1 MPQTTP
7 IRSPLHLRRWATAG
21 AVAALLAAAAPAAQ
35 ALELHGVN
43 IPEQM
48 TVDGRTLQ
56 LNGAGTRYVLF
67 FKVYTAA
74 LYLPQKSS
82 KPSAIYAM
90 PAPKVLKLTML
101 REVSGKELGD
111 KLNEGIKNNLS
122 PEEYASFIPSLGQL
136 GALFA
141 TKSSLKPGET
151 VTITEQPG
159 GKGSTIAID
168 GAPSGGT
175 FTDPQFFNS
184 MLKIWLGKEPAEQK
198 LKDALLGNGKD
209 AG

>member
-7 IRSPLHLRRWATAG
+7 TRSPFRPRGWAAAG
-21 AVAALLAAAAPAAQ
+21 ALAALLAAAPAAQ

-48 TVDGRTLQ
+48 TVDGHTLQ

-82 KPSAIYAM
+82 KPAAIYAM

-151 VTITEQPG
+151 VTITELPG

-168 GAPSGGT
+168 GAPAGGT
-175 FTDPQFFNS
+175 FSDPQFFNS

-209 AG
+209 AS

>member
-1 MPQTTP
+1 MPQITP
-7 IRSPLHLRRWATAG
+7 IRSPSRPRRWGAAG
-21 AVAALLAAAAPAAQ
+21 ALAALLATAAPVAA
-35 ALELHGVN
+35 ALELHGVE
-43 IPEQM
+43 IPEQI

-74 LYLPQKSS
+74 LYLPQKSN
-82 KPSAIYAM
+82 KPAAIYAM

-111 KLNEGIKNNLS
+111 KLNEGIKNNLT
-122 PEEYASFIPSLGQL
+122 PEEYANFIPSLGQL

-151 VTITEQPG
+151 VTITELPG

-198 LKDALLGNGKD
+198 LKDALLGNAKD
-209 AG
+209 AS